1 MKELNDKF
9 AIIWEFTSF
18 ERKYPKDQ
26 VQIINSSDG
35 YVLVEQ
41 LDWAFGMQQ
50 WYRLYSLAEVQ
61 SEQWSIFDTLADLT
75 DFVDLNF
82 PSKAEDIRRK
92 D

>member
-1 MKELNDKF
+1 MKALNGKF
-9 AIIWEFTSF
+9 AIIWMFTSL

-35 YVLVEQ
+35 YVFAAD
-41 LDWAFGMQQ
+41 LDWLFGTRQ

-61 SEQWSIFDTLADLT
+61 SEQWSIFDTLTDLT
-75 DFVDLNF
+75 DFMDLNF
-82 PSKAEDIRRK
+82 PSKAEDIRRQ